1 MREYTRRNGA
11 SNVKPLKRMRF
22 AGLSWMPGRNTIC
35 SMRNI
40 AGVTLIEMVFGLAIV
55 GILAGMAV
63 PGFRQSLRASA
74 VRAATYELLAGLQQA
89 RANSIVE
96 SQPAV
101 VLESIVPYYPREA
114 LVHVFAQVLDREK
127 AERLADL
134 LTLCPSDPAGNCL
147 PAATAGAFWRWSVE
161 APGRAPELGVRALP
175 EGVVARSS
183 RSPIRFSPNAVSAS
197 NATLTICDL
206 QAVAPPRAIVISVTG
221 RARTTAAAEAAC
233 R

>member
-96 SQPAV
+96 SQPGM
-101 VLESIVPYYPREA
+101 
-114 LVHVFAQVLDREK
+114 
-127 AERLADL
+127 
-134 LTLCPSDPAGNCL
+134 LCPSDPAGNCL
-147 PAATAGAFWRWSVE
+147 PAATASAFWRWSVD

-175 EGVVARSS
+175 EGVVARSL
-183 RSPIRFSPNAVSAS
+183 A
-197 NATLTICDL
+197 
-206 QAVAPPRAIVISVTG
+206 G
-221 RARTTAAAEAAC
+221 RR
-233 R
+233 

>member
-1 MREYTRRNGA
+1 
-11 SNVKPLKRMRF
+11 MRF

-40 AGVTLIEMVFGLAIV
+40 AGVTLIEMAFGLAIV
-55 GILAGMAV
+55 GILASLAV

-89 RANSIVE
+89 RGNSIVE
-96 SQPAV
+96 SQPGM
-101 VLESIVPYYPREA
+101 
-114 LVHVFAQVLDREK
+114 
-127 AERLADL
+127 
-134 LTLCPSDPAGNCL
+134 LCPSDSAGNCL
-147 PAATAGAFWRWSVE
+147 PAATASAFWRWSVD
-161 APGRAPELGVRALP
+161 APGQAPELGVRALP

-206 QAVAPPRAIVISVTG
+206 QAIAPPRAIVISVSG
-221 RARTTAAAEAAC
+221 RARTSAAAEAAC